1 VPLETLELRKN
12 EICGVRA
19 SGREPFSTY
28 VLKIVCELI
37 TRPGGG
43 LRRLN
48 LQENN
53 LLGNEI
59 YSSEWVT
66 LLVDALKNP
75 NCRLEELHLGLVNQ
89 QHGMHERDASVLGE
103 AVRACTTLKALS
115 ITGALL
121 PMAELLDSSVRLDLS
136 GRGLGRVE
144 MGIAAQLL
152 HNNSSCARCDI
163 TVRRC
168 ACSTCTATACC
179 LPWAMRSP
187 TPSCGSNP
195 RRRRTTSTSG
205 ATRR

>member
-1 VPLETLELRKN
+1 MLLETLELRKN

-103 AVRACTTLKALS
+103 PVW
-115 ITGALL
+115 
-121 PMAELLDSSVRLDLS
+121 
-136 GRGLGRVE
+136 
-144 MGIAAQLL
+144 
-152 HNNSSCARCDI
+152 
-163 TVRRC
+163 
-168 ACSTCTATACC
+168 ACC
-179 LPWAMRSP
+179 SECL
-187 TPSCGSNP
+187 
-195 RRRRTTSTSG
+195 
-205 ATRR
+205 